1 MTVPGQGVPER
12 PARILHLSTRYP
24 PGPGGVE
31 RHVRELVRRQRARG
45 YDARVAASDL
55 YTEIPWVRLPPG
67 PRGTFVLEE
76 GVPVL
81 RWPAR
86 SLPGDLHYP
95 FLPGLY
101 RRVRREHPDL
111 LHVHTYGTYQGFSAL
126 AARRLN
132 QTPWVLTAHF
142 HPTWSIW
149 GGERRKSLRRLYDR
163 YLSGPVVRSASRVV
177 VQTPEEGRLLRE
189 VVDPTSV
196 VEIPPGYTPLPP
208 PPEGK
213 GGFRDR
219 YAIPG
224 PFLLFVGRLASNKGL
239 QPLLEAFSQVAREH
253 PDLSLVLVGE
263 DGGEATALQEDIRRR
278 GLEGRAR
285 WVGFVPE
292 ETLLASA
299 YAEATALVLPS
310 EYEAFGLVLLEALA
324 QGTPVV
330 ASRVGGIPGIV
341 EEGRNGLLVLP
352 SLAPALAEA
361 MESLLSDPARARAL
375 GDWGRVHTVPRFTW
389 DRVADELS
397 TVYGQVLSEGRG
409 SR

>member
-1 MTVPGQGVPER
+1 MTAPGEGVPER
-12 PARILHLSTRYP
+12 LPRVLHLTTRYP

-31 RHVRELVRRQRARG
+31 RHVRELVHRQRARG
-45 YDARVAASDL
+45 YDARVVASDL

-67 PRGTFVLEE
+67 PRGAWVLEE

-81 RWPAR
+81 RYPAV
-86 SLPGDLHYP
+86 SLPGELHYP

-101 RRVRREHPDL
+101 RRVRRERPAL

-132 QTPWVLTAHF
+132 RTPWVLTAHF

-149 GGERRKSLRRLYDR
+149 GGDRRKSLRRLYDR
-163 YLSGPVVRSASRVV
+163 YLAGPVVRSASRVV

-189 VVDPTSV
+189 VVHPTHV

-208 PPEGK
+208 PPSGK

-219 YAIPG
+219 YGVPG

-239 QPLLEAFSQVAREH
+239 KTLLEAFSRIAGDH
-253 PDLSLVLVGE
+253 PDLSLILVGE
-263 DGGEATALQEDIRRR
+263 DGGEAAALRQDILRR
-278 GLEGRAR
+278 GLESRVR

-292 ETLLASA
+292 EPLLASA
-299 YAEATALVLPS
+299 YAEASALVLPS

-341 EEGRNGLLVLP
+341 EDGRNGLLVP
-352 SLAPALAEA
+352 SSDAAALSGALQK
-361 MESLLSDPARARAL
+361 LLSDPARARAL
-375 GDWGRVHTVPRFTW
+375 GDWGRTNTVPRFTW

-397 TVYGQVLSEGRG
+397 EIYGQVLAEENGAR
-409 SR
+409 

>member
-1 MTVPGQGVPER
+1 MTAPGQGVPGRECR
-12 PARILHLSTRYP
+12 VLHLTTRYP

-45 YDARVAASDL
+45 FDARVVTSDL

-67 PRGTFVLEE
+67 PRDAWALEE

-81 RWPAR
+81 RHRAW
-86 SLPGDLHYP
+86 SLPGELHYP

-101 RRVRREHPDL
+101 SRLRREHPDL

-126 AARRLN
+126 ASRRLN
-132 QTPWVLTAHF
+132 RTPWVLTAHF

-163 YLSGPVVRSASRVV
+163 YLAGPVVRSASRVV

-189 VVDPTSV
+189 VVEPDHV
-196 VEIPPGYTPLPP
+196 VEIPPGYSPLPP
-208 PPEGK
+208 PPQGS
-213 GGFRDR
+213 GGFRAR
-219 YAIPG
+219 YGVPG

-239 QPLLEAFSQVAREH
+239 KTLVEAFSRITGDH
-253 PDLSLVLVGE
+253 PDLFLVLVGE
-263 DGGEATALQEDIRRR
+263 DGGDAAALQEDLRGR
-278 GLEGRAR
+278 GLESRAR

-292 ETLLASA
+292 ESLLASA

-341 EEGRNGLLVLP
+341 EDGRNGLLVP
-352 SLAPALAEA
+352 PGDASALAQA
-361 MESLLSDPARARAL
+361 LQDLLSDPARARAMGHL
-375 GDWGRVHTVPRFTW
+375 GRTETVPRFTW
-389 DRVADELS
+389 DRVAEGLEE
-397 TVYGQVLSEGRG
+397 VYRQVLAEGKG

>member
-1 MTVPGQGVPER
+1 MTAAGLGVPAGPVR
-12 PARILHLSTRYP
+12 VLHLTTRYP

-31 RHVRELVRRQRARG
+31 RHVRELVVRQRARG
-45 YDARVAASDL
+45 YDARVVTSDL
-55 YTEIPWVRLPPG
+55 YTEIPWVRLPAAPL
-67 PRGTFVLEE
+67 GTWALEE

-81 RWPAR
+81 RWRAV
-86 SLPGDLHYP
+86 SLPGELHYP

-101 RRVRREHPDL
+101 RRVRRERPHL
-111 LHVHTYGTYQGFSAL
+111 LHVHTYGTYQGFSAF
-126 AARRLN
+126 AARRLD
-132 QTPWVLTAHF
+132 QVPWVLTAHF

-149 GGERRKSLRRLYDR
+149 GGERRKRLRRLYDR
-163 YLSGPVVRSASRVV
+163 YLAGPVVRSASRVV
-177 VQTPEEGRLLRE
+177 VQTPEEARLLRE
-189 VVDPTSV
+189 VVQPETV

-213 GGFRDR
+213 DGFRAR
-219 YAIPG
+219 YRVPG

-239 QPLLEAFSQVAREH
+239 RTLMEAFSRLGRTH
-253 PDLSLVLVGE
+253 PELSLVLVGE
-263 DGGEATALQEDIRRR
+263 DGGEAAALQEDIRRR
-278 GLEGRAR
+278 GLGERVR

-341 EEGRNGLLVLP
+341 QDGENGLLVPP
-352 SLAPALAEA
+352 SDPPALSEA
-361 MESLLSDPARARAL
+361 LERILSDPVRARAM
-375 GDWGRVHTVPRFTW
+375 GASGRVHTVPRFTW
-389 DRVADELS
+389 DRVAEDLS
-397 TVYGQVLSEGRG
+397 RLYDQVLSEGKGAR
-409 SR
+409 